1 MTLNSDTFVSALLEL
16 PGGKNVFGLQ
26 SERYPTITTDDITTA
41 NPDLVLLSSE
51 PFPFQQKHAEELAA
65 LTGIPMER
73 FRLVDGEL
81 LSWHGSRTP
90 RGIDYA
96 EAVIRGSA

>member
-1 MTLNSDTFVSALLEL
+1 LAAADPAV
-16 PGGKNVFGLQ
+16 
-26 SERYPTITTDDITTA
+26 
-41 NPDLVLLSSE
+41 VLLSSE
-51 PFPFQQKHAEELAA
+51 PFPFAAKHVQELGDRLGWPA
-65 LTGIPMER
+65 ER

-96 EAVIRGSA
+96 ESVISSLRETARAGGPDSR